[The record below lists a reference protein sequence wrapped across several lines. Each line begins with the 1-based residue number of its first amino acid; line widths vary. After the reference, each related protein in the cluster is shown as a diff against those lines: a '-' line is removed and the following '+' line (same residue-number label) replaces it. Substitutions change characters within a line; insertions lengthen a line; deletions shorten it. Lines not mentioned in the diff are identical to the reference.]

1 MAENNDNTTNNSVT
15 TGSPVNS
22 AMQKVYENT
31 NLDLTKK
38 IMQSDLYQQPAII
51 FIVIG
56 VFLAFMI
63 MFNTLGVTY
72 L

>member
-31 NLDLTKK
+31 NLDLTK
-38 IMQSDLYQQPAII
+38 IMQSDCISNQHNFYSNRCI
-51 FIVIG
+51 FGICDNV
-56 VFLAFMI
+56 
-63 MFNTLGVTY
+63 
-72 L
+72 